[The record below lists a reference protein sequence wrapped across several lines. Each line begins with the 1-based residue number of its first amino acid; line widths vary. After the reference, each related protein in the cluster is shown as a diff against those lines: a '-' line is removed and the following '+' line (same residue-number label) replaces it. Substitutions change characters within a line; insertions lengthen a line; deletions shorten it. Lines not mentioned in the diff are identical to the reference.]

1 MEDEFA
7 DLSAF
12 QISPEDQARI
22 AAIQRAES
30 AKPESPWRKRRAE
43 PFVQIT
49 HSDAVAGYMAL
60 GVPTALVWYALLYRE
75 WAEKR
80 STVRV
85 PTALLRSWH
94 LRRWVWARALA
105 RLEAGGLIE
114 VERRRGRAAKVTIV
128 RR

>member
-80 STVRV
+80 GTVRV
-85 PTALLRSWH
+85 PTASFGPGTF
-94 LRRWVWARALA
+94 AD
-105 RLEAGGLIE
+105 GCG
-114 VERRRGRAAKVTIV
+114 RGRLPALRPEA
-128 RR
+128 